1 MPIRINLLAE
11 AQAAEEL
18 RRHDPVKRTIWIG
31 MLLVIAALVWSSSLW
46 LKGMRAKGE
55 LSGFEAGL
63 HSRTNDY
70 AQLLEK
76 QRKLKETRVK
86 MAALQQLATNRF
98 LNGTM
103 LNALQKATTENVQLT
118 HIAAD
123 QAYTVIEGTKITT
136 NGNRVV
142 AGKPPAITEKITLT
156 LEAKDAGPNPGD
168 SVTKFKEAIAA
179 SPYFQEYVAKTNGVR
194 LKDLGPPTAD
204 PSGKQFLLF
213 TLECRYP
220 EIKR

>member
-1 MPIRINLLAE
+1 
-11 AQAAEEL
+11 
-18 RRHDPVKRTIWIG
+18 
-31 MLLVIAALVWSSSLW
+31 
-46 LKGMRAKGE
+46 
-55 LSGFEAGL
+55 
-63 HSRTNDY
+63 
-70 AQLLEK
+70 
-76 QRKLKETRVK
+76 

-142 AGKPPAITEKITLT
+142 AGKPPTITEKITLT

-179 SPYFQEYVAKTNGVR
+179 SSYFQEYVAKTNGVR
-194 LKDLGPPTAD
+194 LKDLGTPTAD
-204 PSGKQFLLF
+204 PSGKPFLLF